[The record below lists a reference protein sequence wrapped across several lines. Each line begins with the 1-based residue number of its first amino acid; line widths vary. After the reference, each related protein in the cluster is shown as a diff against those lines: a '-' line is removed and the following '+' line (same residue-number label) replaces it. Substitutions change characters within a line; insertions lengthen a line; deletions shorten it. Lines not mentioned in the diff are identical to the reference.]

1 MVQGLILLDLWVS
14 PYAARVKIALAE
26 KGIEYESKE
35 EDLSNKSSL
44 LLEMNPVYKKVP
56 VLIHKGKPISESL
69 IIVQYIDE
77 VWSHKSPLLPSDP
90 YERAHARFWADF
102 VDQKFQAAIYRI
114 IWATKSSEEKEAG
127 EKEFIECCKML
138 ESELGMKPYFGGETF
153 GFVDIALIPTYSYYH
168 AHERMGSLSL
178 VEEFPKLTAW
188 VKRCLERESV
198 SKSVSDPH
206 KIYEFVSQLRKH
218 KGLE

>member
-1 MVQGLILLDLWVS
+1 MEQELILLDLWVS
-14 PYAARVKIALAE
+14 PYTARVKIALAE
-26 KGIEYESKE
+26 KGLEYESNE

-77 VWSHKSPLLPSDP
+77 VWNHKSPLLPSDP

-102 VDQKFQAAIYRI
+102 VDKKIQGASYRLFC
-114 IWATKSSEEKEAG
+114 APSFSEEKEAA
-127 EKEFIECCKML
+127 EQEFIECCKVM
-138 ESELGMKPYFGGETF
+138 EGELGKKPYFGGETF
-153 GFVDIALIPTYSYYH
+153 GFVDIVLITSYSYHH
-168 AHERMGSLSL
+168 AHETLGSFSL

-188 VKRCLERESV
+188 AKRCLERESV
-198 SKSVSDPH
+198 SKSLADPN
-206 KIYEFVSQLRKH
+206 KTYEFILQIRKE